1 MPKDAASS
9 ITRDHHF
16 IKFDLLMDMVATVRL
31 KDSFMS
37 INSTPTSSVSQK
49 MIPVWL
55 SDGIS
60 TMQWPV
66 DADSYPP
73 LHFKSL
79 EEMRNY
85 AWRNVSIEAIV
96 PCSGLSSF
104 SEFVS
109 HLPKSLEKFLNADS
123 DGDARYFSLVA
134 IALVLLGNGY
144 TDEAHALVAP
154 LSYPQ
159 ELPFGY
165 DPSGNAYSSVSED
178 ARSYASYAHSLVHR
192 REGPNVGE
200 FRLTGFANARYWSSI
215 VLCSPGAESLPGNEI
230 RDAILKLASE
240 TFSHS
245 PTVQQWIA
253 QHFATQPVDESYF
266 EARPLHELCEMV
278 LQQNGSDKE
287 LSSFCQQATER
298 EARIL
303 LAHALQKAGFDVSNM
318 TMVD

>member
-16 IKFDLLMDMVATVRL
+16 IRFDLMMDMVATVRL

-37 INSTPTSSVSQK
+37 INTTPASSVSQK
-49 MIPVWL
+49 VIPVWL

-66 DADSYPP
+66 DADAYTP
-73 LHFKSL
+73 LHLKSL
-79 EEMRNY
+79 EEMGIMRGETCQ
-85 AWRNVSIEAIV
+85 SSHLC

-109 HLPKSLEKFLNADS
+109 HLPKSLEKFLNADC
-123 DGDARYFSLVA
+123 DRDARYFSLVA

-144 TDEAHALVAP
+144 KDEAHALVAP

-159 ELPFGY
+159 KLPFGY
-165 DPSGNAYSSVSED
+165 DPSENAYSSVSED

-200 FRLTGFANARYWSSI
+200 FRQTGFANARYWSSI
-215 VLCSPGAESLPGNEI
+215 VLCSPGADSLPGYEI
-230 RDAILKLASE
+230 RDAILELASE

-245 PTVQQWIA
+245 PSVQQWIER
-253 QHFATQPVDESYF
+253 HDVATQPADESHF
-266 EARPLHELCEMV
+266 EARPLHELCETV
-278 LQQNGSDKE
+278 LQQKESDQE
-287 LSSFCQQATER
+287 LQNFCQQAIER
-298 EARIL
+298 EVRIL
-303 LAHALQKAGFDVSNM
+303 LAHALQKAGFNVNAHGYD
-318 TMVD
+318 